1 MAVITNRMDTPGP
14 PWKEAS
20 PMVEKMPA
28 PITAAI
34 PIAVRSFT
42 FNTLCRD
49 PVPCASVNPSLA
61 SFSIVNN
68 DLDKASSILV
78 ICEYNEIYD
87 VRSTIL
93 DLTGVIGVIHQI

>member
-1 MAVITNRMDTPGP
+1 
-14 PWKEAS
+14 
-20 PMVEKMPA
+20 MVEKMPA

-61 SFSIVNN
+61 SFSIVDNDFLRNN

-87 VRSTIL
+87 VRFTIL
-93 DLTGVIGVIHQI
+93 DLTGAIGVIHQI

>member
-1 MAVITNRMDTPGP
+1 MNRMDTPGP

-61 SFSIVNN
+61 SLSIVDNDFLRNN

-87 VRSTIL
+87 VRS
-93 DLTGVIGVIHQI
+93 